1 MIPLVASPGNLR
13 LRAVAPGPIL
23 QVADI
28 MDTEQSPLQ
37 AKTDVERVA
46 GLLLEAVPRL
56 RRIISTAA
64 QDNEGVAALTFTQ
77 LRVLGRLI
85 HGMQLPS
92 ELARSMGITPATAS
106 GLVDLLVQRGL
117 VARGD
122 RPGDRRCTR
131 LTVTPAGV
139 ACWEA
144 AMARAIEALGTLL
157 SEMEPSRRRAL
168 EDGLQA
174 LLALMPDRAA
184 RRQSGDHHVG

>member
-1 MIPLVASPGNLR
+1 
-13 LRAVAPGPIL
+13 
-23 QVADI
+23 

-37 AKTDVERVA
+37 VKTDVERVA

-56 RRIISTAA
+56 RRIISAAA
-64 QDNEGVAALTFTQ
+64 QANESAAALTFTQ

-106 GLVDLLVQRGL
+106 GIVDLLVQRGL

-144 AMARAIEALGTLL
+144 ATARATEALGRLL
-157 SEMEPSRRRAL
+157 AEMEPQRRRAL
-168 EDGLQA
+168 EEGLEA
-174 LLALMPDRAA
+174 LLGLMPERAP
-184 RRQSGDHHVG
+184 RRQSGNNHVG